1 MNPKPQIQ
9 SQYHAS
15 LAMLRQAVEKFPP
28 ELWNSENDK
37 NKVWH
42 IAYHALFYAHFYL
55 HPREEDFQP
64 WPKHRR
70 EAISLSPSK
79 DGQPPI
85 PFTQAEVLEYLEY
98 LSRRVDELVE
108 ALDLE
113 AESGF
118 YWLPFNK
125 LELQFYNIR
134 HIMLHAGELAERLWS
149 AAGEEVHWVGK
160 RPETNQTG

>member
-1 MNPKPQIQ
+1 MKIKPQIQ

-15 LAMLRQAVEKFPP
+15 LAMLRSVVEKFP
-28 ELWNSENDK
+28 EEHWNLDTDQNQS
-37 NKVWH
+37 WH
-42 IAYHALFYAHFYL
+42 IAYHAVFYVHFYL
-55 HPREEDFQP
+55 HPTSDDYQA

-70 EAISLSPSK
+70 EAISLQPDDEQVPQPFSK
-79 DGQPPI
+79 Q
-85 PFTQAEVLEYLEY
+85 EVLEFLDY
-98 LSRRVDELVE
+98 LSERVDGLVD

-134 HIMLHAGELAERLWS
+134 HLMLHTGELAERLW
-149 AAGEEVHWVGK
+149 AVAGEETRWVGR
-160 RPETNQTG
+160 RPENR

>member
-1 MNPKPQIQ
+1 MMKIKPQIQ

-15 LAMLRQAVEKFPP
+15 LAMLRSVVEKFP
-28 ELWNSENDK
+28 EEHWNLDTDQNQS
-37 NKVWH
+37 WH
-42 IAYHALFYAHFYL
+42 IAYHAVFYVHFYL
-55 HPREEDFQP
+55 HPTSDDYQA

-70 EAISLSPSK
+70 EAISLQPDDEQVPQPFSK
-79 DGQPPI
+79 Q
-85 PFTQAEVLEYLEY
+85 EVLEFLDY
-98 LSRRVDELVE
+98 LSERVDGLVD

-134 HIMLHAGELAERLWS
+134 HLMLHTGELAERLW
-149 AAGEEVHWVGK
+149 AVAGEETRWVGR
-160 RPETNQTG
+160 RPENR